1 MKPNFALSLSLD
13 GIRLLHR
20 AAGGWH
26 VVGDVDVDTKS
37 LAAEL
42 AVLRRTATSLEPGGV
57 RSKLVIPN
65 SQIRYL
71 TIETPGLEPAARHAA
86 ARRALEGAT
95 PYAVEELVFDI
106 SPDGEKTHVAAVARE
121 TLEEVEAFATE
132 HRFYPVSFVAVPD
145 DGDFKGE
152 PFFGPTKAATDLLD
166 TGQMV
171 AQDPST
177 IVART
182 DAAQPPLADFE
193 PAPEPA
199 SFSSRRQPVEE
210 PRVPVAATVPVPES
224 AARLPAAP
232 VVIPPPRPVPMAPPK
247 VPAAPSRATTASLSV
262 PGADVET
269 QRSGSGRRLVLLM
282 ALLVL
287 FLAGLAAW
295 ASTGFG
301 TGLSD
306 LVSRA
311 PPDTDDAAPAQ
322 FVAPVSPI
330 IPEEALPAPTVEQ
343 TALQTELTDEEAAV
357 LDAMRAPALADPE
370 PAPEPTEDERR
381 AAYAVTGIWPF
392 APDVPA
398 PVASVDLEDLYVPSI
413 DPINPA
419 FDAVALPTVVPEDL
433 ALAFQAPNS
442 PAAAGTEFA
451 LDARGLVAPSAAGT
465 LSPDGVRVFAGAPPL
480 RPPATLARI
489 EEPGENP
496 AVRAAV
502 SGLRPQARP
511 ADLIET
517 TERATLDGLTRS
529 ELAQLRPRLRPVS
542 AQENALAA
550 ASLVP
555 SDAGRA
561 APLSQQ
567 GADAALAAAT
577 DLAVAESLR
586 PDARPNN
593 FGQIVER
600 ATTEEAEEEAAEPV
614 QTASVAPRAVVP
626 NIPSSAS
633 VSREATQTN
642 AIRLREV
649 NLIGVYGKPSDRR
662 ALVRLPNG
670 RFQKVQVG
678 DRIDGGRI
686 SAIGDSELRYQKG
699 NRNLVLKMP

>member
-1 MKPNFALSLSLD
+1 MKPNFALSLALD

-20 AAGGWH
+20 TTAGWH
-26 VVGDVDVDTKS
+26 VVGEVDVDSKS
-37 LAAEL
+37 LASEL

-71 TIETPGLEPAARHAA
+71 TIETPELEPAARHAA
-86 ARRALEGAT
+86 ARRALDGAT
-95 PYAVEELVFDI
+95 PYAVQDLVFDI
-106 SPDGEKTHVAAVARE
+106 SPDGEKTHIAAVARD
-121 TLEEVEAFATE
+121 TLEEAEAFATE

-152 PFFGPTKAATDLLD
+152 PFFGPTQAATELLEG
-166 TGQMV
+166 GQTV
-171 AQDPST
+171 SKDPST
-177 IVART
+177 IVMRAQGAQT
-182 DAAQPPLADFE
+182 PAADLA
-193 PAPEPA
+193 PVPEPP

-210 PRVPVAATVPVPES
+210 PQEPAVAAPALAEPAQLS
-224 AARLPAAP
+224 AAP
-232 VVIPPPRPVPMAPPK
+232 VSIPSPAPKVAPPAR
-247 VPAAPSRATTASLSV
+247 PAPVAPSRAATASLSM
-262 PGADVET
+262 PGAELKET
-269 QRSGSGRRLVLLM
+269 RRGSGRRLVLLM

-301 TGLSD
+301 TGLSG
-306 LVSRA
+306 LINRA
-311 PPDTDDAAPAQ
+311 SPDIDDAAPAQ

-330 IPEEALPAPTVEQ
+330 VPEKALPDPAPEQ
-343 TALQTELTDEEAAV
+343 ASLETELTDEDAAV
-357 LDAMRAPALADPE
+357 LDALRDPDLAE
-370 PAPEPTEDERR
+370 PKQAIELTEDERR
-381 AAYAVTGIWPF
+381 AAYAVTGIWPV
-392 APDVPA
+392 APDVPSPA
-398 PVASVDLEDLYVPSI
+398 ASVDLEDLYIPSI

-419 FDAVALPTVVPEDL
+419 FDAVALPIVSTEDH
-433 ALAFQAPNS
+433 ALTFQAPNS

-451 LDARGLVAPSAAGT
+451 LDSRGLVTPSAAGT
-465 LSPDGVRVFAGAPPL
+465 LNPDGVRVFAGPPPV

-489 EEPGENP
+489 EAPSEDPE
-496 AVRAAV
+496 VRAAL
-502 SGLRPQARP
+502 SALRPQARP

-529 ELAQLRPRLRPVS
+529 ELAQLRPRLRPAS
-542 AQENALAA
+542 AQPNALAA

-555 SDAGRA
+555 SDAGGA

-577 DLAVAESLR
+577 DRAVAESLR
-586 PDARPNN
+586 PDARPKN
-593 FGQIVER
+593 FGQIIER
-600 ATTEEAEEEAAEPV
+600 ATAEEAEEEAAEPV
-614 QTASVAPRAVVP
+614 QTASIAPRAVVP

-633 VSREATQTN
+633 VSREATQKN

-699 NRNLVLKMP
+699 SRNLVLKMP